1 MKTFL
6 NELLLWSEV
15 WALLIPLTIIFIYK
29 IKGQIIRPV
38 VIYVFI
44 AFFLNTAAD
53 VISYFNNELPNW
65 LRSNQILYNIHSIAR
80 TLLFSWYI
88 LKLNLKYPIWL
99 KRAVVPLYLVFL
111 LVNFIFLEPM
121 TKLSTHLTSAES
133 IVLLVLCILYF
144 ITAMNDENINNITSS
159 PSFVICTGLIIY
171 EAVTFFIFLFYDIL
185 AKEYHSF
192 GILTMKIFSV
202 TLIIFCICLS
212 IGLYKSRK
220 NMPLRSSTQSL

>member
-1 MKTFL
+1 M
-6 NELLLWSEV
+6 
-15 WALLIPLTIIFIYK
+15 LIPLAIIFIYK
-29 IKGQIIRPV
+29 IKGAIIRPV
-38 VIYVFI
+38 VIYVCI
-44 AFFLNTAAD
+44 AFFLNAAAD
-53 VISYFNNELPNW
+53 LISYFNDALPGW

-88 LKLNLKYPIWL
+88 LKLNLKYPLWL
-99 KRAVVPLYLVFL
+99 KRMVVPLYLVFL
-111 LVNFIFLEPM
+111 LINFIFLESM

-133 IVLLVLCILYF
+133 IVLLTFCILYF
-144 ITAMNDENINNITSS
+144 INVINDESTNNMMGS

-171 EAVTFFIFLFYDIL
+171 EAVSFFIFLFYDIL

-192 GILTMKIFSV
+192 GMLTMKIFSV

-220 NMPLRSSTQSL
+220 NMQLRSYT